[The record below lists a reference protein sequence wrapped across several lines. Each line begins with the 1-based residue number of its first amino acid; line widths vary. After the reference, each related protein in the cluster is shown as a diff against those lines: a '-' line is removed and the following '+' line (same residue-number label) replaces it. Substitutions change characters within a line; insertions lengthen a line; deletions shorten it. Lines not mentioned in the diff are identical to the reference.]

1 MQVRKLIAGAAAGAA
16 IFVLA
21 EAPAGATHVHSRQVG
36 NGRCV
41 LMAQKGGEKNV
52 QLPFATEHAANRR
65 HPLHVL
71 VHLGRPGE
79 RQRIGVYDDPRSDP
93 CFASQDYL
101 NRR

>member
-21 EAPAGATHVHSRQVG
+21 EAPAGADHVHSMRTG

-41 LMAQKGGEKNV
+41 LLAQRGGEKYV
-52 QLPFATEHAANRR
+52 QLPFATGPENRR

-79 RQRIGVYDDPRSDP
+79 RRPIGVFNTPSDP
-93 CFASQDYL
+93 CAGTGNYL